1 MHVALDPCFFT
12 TKPKKLESCL
22 LSMSSRDGIHGDL
35 NFMALLTVEMIA
47 KHGQISQNP
56 HLCWRLTLTSAGFK
70 SPHYERGITK
80 QLYLC
85 QLSMLDPYP
94 NPSRMFYIFVSEIF

>member
-47 KHGQISQNP
+47 KHGQISQKQSK
-56 HLCWRLTLTSAGFK
+56 HTSLLQKPSSLLA
-70 SPHYERGITK
+70 
-80 QLYLC
+80 
-85 QLSMLDPYP
+85 LDPH
-94 NPSRMFYIFVSEIF
+94 